1 LLEEQFAKADNM
13 TDSISALAFLC
24 GREEASRVRA
34 IDSFYKRWEGDA
46 LVIDM
51 WFSVQASAD
60 REDVLTSVNE
70 LLAHGDF
77 DIENPNRARSLVG
90 AFCMGNPAHFHAPS
104 GEGYAFLADRV
115 LELNAINPQI
125 ASRLV
130 SSLLSWRRFEPV
142 RSALMRAELERI
154 SAADGLSPN
163 VFEKV
168 SKALAD

>member
-1 LLEEQFAKADNM
+1 M
-13 TDSISALAFLC
+13 TDSLSALALLC
-24 GREEASRVRA
+24 GRTENARSRA

-46 LVIDM
+46 LVIDK

-60 REDVLTSVNE
+60 RDDVLESVKE
-70 LLAHGDF
+70 LFNHRDF
-77 DIENPNRARSLVG
+77 DIENPNRVRSLVFS
-90 AFCMGNPAHFHAPS
+90 FCIRNPAHFHAPS